1 MVENEISPIEQSI
14 GMQNPAKRV
23 RQMNCIIRGV
33 QAGRWRYL
41 IVIITGWLLLLLW
54 PDVAHAQFWPSLGG

>member
-1 MVENEISPIEQSI
+1 
-14 GMQNPAKRV
+14 
-23 RQMNCIIRGV
+23 MNCIIRGV

-54 PDVAHAQFWPSLGG
+54 PDVAHAQFWPSLGGRTLSRDGKWMVPVVGGVLSSDED